1 MRNVCLLG
9 ASGSIGT
16 QSLDIIMQNPDRFC
30 LKAVSVGRNIKR
42 LDEILRDFPSI
53 EHAYAIS
60 EDDIAS
66 LRGLFPKVRFL
77 SGEEGLKEMAELDC
91 CDMVVNALVGFAG
104 VAPTLSSLGSG
115 KILCLANKES
125 LVVAGGLVNGLLEAG
140 EGRLYPIDSE
150 HVAIAKL
157 LRYAGKDNVDK
168 VLITASGGPFR
179 NLSREQLK
187 GITPERALDHPT
199 WHMGK
204 KITIDS
210 ATMMNK
216 GFEVIEACYLFD
228 LSPDDIEIVINPESH
243 VHSLVKLKDGS
254 YLADVSSPDMHSPI
268 AYALFESNYP
278 FDPMKKDSLDGYA
291 PYHLLPFNPD
301 RFPSVGLS
309 LSCYRRGGNMG
320 AALNG
325 ANEAAVYAFLDRQLP
340 FLQIEEAVSYACSRV
355 DYVKDVD
362 YEALKLTDQKAR
374 EDVRRFVSA
383 NEKR

>member
-16 QSLDIIMQNPDRFC
+16 QSLDIIRQNPDRFC
-30 LKAVSVGRNIKR
+30 LKAVSVGHNIDR
-42 LDEILRDFPSI
+42 LRRILRDFPSI
-53 EHAYAIS
+53 EHAYAIN
-60 EDDIAS
+60 EDDIAP
-66 LRGLFPKVRFL
+66 LRGLFPNIRFF
-77 SGEEGLKEMAELDC
+77 SGQESLAELAGLDC
-91 CDMVVNALVGFAG
+91 CDMVINALVGFAG
-104 VAPTLSSLGSG
+104 VAPTLGALGSG

-125 LVVAGGLVNGLLEAG
+125 LVVAGGLVNSLLERG
-140 EGRLYPIDSE
+140 KGKLYPIDSE

-157 LRYAGKDNVDK
+157 LRYAGKQRVGK

-179 NLSREQLK
+179 NLRREELK
-187 GITPERALDHPT
+187 DITPERALDHPT

-216 GFEVIEACYLFD
+216 GFEVIEACYLFG

-243 VHSLVKLKDGS
+243 VHSLVRLNDGS

-268 AYALFESNYP
+268 AYALFESDYP
-278 FDPMKKDSLDGYA
+278 FEPVKSDSLEGYA
-291 PYHLLPFNPD
+291 PYHLLPFDPE
-301 RFPSVGLS
+301 RFPAVKLA
-309 LSCYRRGGNMG
+309 LSCYEKGGNMG

-340 FLQIEEAVSYACSRV
+340 FLKIEEAVGYACSRV
-355 DYVKDVD
+355 DFVKDVD

-374 EDVRRFVSA
+374 EDVRRFAS
-383 NEKR
+383 ESKER

>member
-16 QSLDIIMQNPDRFC
+16 QSLDIIRQNPGRFC
-30 LKAVSVGRNIKR
+30 LKAVSVGHNIER
-42 LDEILRDFPSI
+42 LKQILRDFPSI
-53 EHAYAIS
+53 EHAYAIN
-60 EDDIAS
+60 EGDIAP
-66 LRGLFPKVRFL
+66 LRGLFPNVEFI
-77 SGEEGLKEMAELDC
+77 SGEDNLAKMAELYC
-91 CDMVVNALVGFAG
+91 CDMVINALVGFAG
-104 VAPTLSSLGSG
+104 VAPTLHALYSG

-125 LVVAGGLVNGLLEAG
+125 LVVAGGLVNSLLQDG
-140 EGRLYPIDSE
+140 KGKLYPIDSE

-157 LRYAGKDNVDK
+157 LRYASKDNVDK

-179 NLSREQLK
+179 NLRRDELK
-187 GITPERALDHPT
+187 DITPERALNHPT

-216 GFEVIEACYLFD
+216 GFEVIEACYLFG

-278 FDPMKKDSLDGYA
+278 FEPVSSDSLEGYA
-291 PYHLLPFNPD
+291 PYHLLPFDPE
-301 RFPSVGLS
+301 RFPAVKLA

-340 FLQIEEAVSYACSRV
+340 FLKIEEAVGYACSRV
-355 DYVKDVD
+355 SYVKDVD
-362 YEALKLTDQKAR
+362 YETLKLTDQKAR
-374 EDVRRFVSA
+374 DDVRRFAS
-383 NEKR
+383 ESKER